1 MKKLER
7 FELEKHAL
15 EIMEGYNYTTDAA
28 LLMDI
33 QKDLYWEIGFPTSWE
48 EWETFES
55 YLNVMINAIERAAQ

>member
-7 FELEKHAL
+7 FELENHAL

-28 LLMDI
+28 LLIDI

-48 EWETFES
+48 EWEIFES
-55 YLNVMINAIERAAQ
+55 YINVMINAIERAGR